1 MDIGLIQQS
10 LLLQLTPRSNTMEN
24 FDNSFLSE
32 LKGKTDVLYKLLSES
47 SAWIGDNLSHE
58 EKDSLQTLVKETK
71 AEVHTINKS
80 VNTKPVF
87 ALFGQSQVGKSY
99 LVKNLLTSDGK
110 SFEIEFPDNNNVDF
124 LQEINPVGGGAESTG
139 VVTRFSTNAPYI
151 LKDFPVKV
159 SLLDV
164 KDVILI
170 LCDSFFSNLVKIS
183 NYPSKEEFHKHL
195 LSYSL
200 IDKESATKQNFLTE
214 DHIYLIKKYFEHNFV
229 RHSHY
234 VDAINSSN
242 FWLSVS
248 EIIEKIEPHRWSGLF
263 EILWGRIPVFTK
275 LFDKLINAL
284 QLLRFNEYVYVEPK
298 VILRNGGRILDVD
311 RVLNIFSNEELVKVS
326 LPHSDNSTID
336 IHQLSAITAEI
347 TLPLNLKIE
356 ESKAF
361 LKNTDLLDFP
371 GARSPKHLTTEK
383 LNLVST
389 PQCFIRGKVAYL
401 FNKYSSNY
409 EINNLL
415 FCLKN
420 SQNEVSEI
428 PQLLNDWIETNVGY
442 NSEDREKRIGK
453 NGTSPLFI
461 IFSFYNNSLQYN
473 PNSDEGDLSAKW
485 NNRFIKFFKDET
497 VTTKFNW
504 DDHWTTSEPNFKSFY
519 LLRDFEFSQDVFT
532 GFASEG
538 IETGIVPERLEY
550 MTRLKDSF
558 MQFPYIN
565 QHFHNPEAAWAAS
578 STPNNDGSQ
587 RIINDLA
594 PAANNLIKTRNYIS
608 RLQAF
613 KTKINE
619 RLSAYVHSDDIQK
632 NREKAVQDGR
642 VIRDELRKL
651 FGTDTAV
658 FGKLLSELYISDTVA
673 FNYIHENYLPASKDH
688 TPSKSEVVLRTYGL
702 DLNLSENANKLI
714 LKEKLGYLSDGE
726 VDEWLENNDIDLKQV
741 LQNVHITAASKLV
754 DGVIEIWKTKLQNG
768 ELKTY
773 SELGIDNSAMRSII
787 DNLFKTFDIFEVRNK
802 LILIFE
808 RKTRLM
814 RVSDDTDEYL
824 ASIISSYINDFVS
837 NFGFNFMSDERKLQ
851 VIELAKQYKID
862 TKLLLFDAKDLT
874 EADIQRYFEEDD
886 SSNSLTITYP
896 SVEHYM
902 SFITKIQLILLS
914 NCGFRTYNIA
924 ENERLSTILKSLENI
939 NFNQ

>member
-1 MDIGLIQQS
+1 
-10 LLLQLTPRSNTMEN
+10 
-24 FDNSFLSE
+24 
-32 LKGKTDVLYKLLSES
+32 
-47 SAWIGDNLSHE
+47 
-58 EKDSLQTLVKETK
+58 
-71 AEVHTINKS
+71 
-80 VNTKPVF
+80 
-87 ALFGQSQVGKSY
+87 
-99 LVKNLLTSDGK
+99 
-110 SFEIEFPDNNNVDF
+110 
-124 LQEINPVGGGAESTG
+124 
-139 VVTRFSTNAPYI
+139 
-151 LKDFPVKV
+151 
-159 SLLDV
+159 
-164 KDVILI
+164 
-170 LCDSFFSNLVKIS
+170 LCDSFFSDLVKIS
-183 NYPSKEEFHKHL
+183 NYPTADEFRSHVISFQPL
-195 LSYSL
+195 NS
-200 IDKESATKQNFLTE
+200 DSAPKQHFLTE

-234 VDAINSSN
+234 VDSINSSN
-242 FWLSVS
+242 FWLLVSSV
-248 EIIEKIEPHRWSGLF
+248 IEKIEPHRWSSLF
-263 EILWGRIPVFTK
+263 EILWSRNQTFTK
-275 LFDKLINAL
+275 LFDKLVNAL
-284 QLLRFNEYVYVEPK
+284 QLLKFNDHVYVEPNT
-298 VILRNGGRILDVD
+298 ILRNGGKILDVD
-311 RVLNIFSNEELVKVS
+311 RVKGIFSKEEFIKVN
-326 LPHSDNSTID
+326 LPNIEVVTID
-336 IHQLSAITAEI
+336 VHQLSALTAEI
-347 TLPLNLKIE
+347 TMPLNPKIG
-356 ESKAF
+356 ESKSF

-371 GARSPKHLTTEK
+371 GARSRQQLHTEHINEESVPMC
-383 LNLVST
+383 LL
-389 PQCFIRGKVAYL
+389 RGKISYL

-420 SQNEVSEI
+420 DKNEVGEI
-428 PQLLNDWIETNVGY
+428 PQLLNDWIETNVGN
-442 NSEDREKRIGK
+442 NSDEREKRLGK
-453 NGTSPLFI
+453 NSTCPLFI
-461 IFSFYNNSLQYN
+461 VFTFYNNSLQYN
-473 PNSDEGDLSAKW
+473 PNSDKDDLSAKW

-550 MTRLKDSF
+550 MTRLKESF
-558 MQFPYIN
+558 LQFPYIN
-565 QHFHNPEAAWAAS
+565 QHFHNPDAAWAAS

-608 RLQAF
+608 RLQEF
-613 KTKINE
+613 KTKIND
-619 RLSAYVHSDDIQK
+619 RLSTYVHSDDIQK

-642 VIRDELRKL
+642 IIRDGLRKL
-651 FGTDTAV
+651 FGSDTAV
-658 FGKLLSELYISDTVA
+658 FGKMLSELYISDTVA

-702 DLNLSENANKLI
+702 DLNLSENDNKLI

-726 VDEWLENNDIDLKQV
+726 VDDWLENNDIDLKQV

-754 DGVIEIWKTKLQNG
+754 DGVIDIWKKKLQNG

-773 SELGIDNSAMRSII
+773 SELGIDTSAMRSII

-851 VIELAKQYKID
+851 VIELASQYKID

-874 EADIQRYFEEDD
+874 ESDIQRFFEEDD

-924 ENERLSTILKSLENI
+924 ENERLSTILKSLNNI
-939 NFNQ
+939 NFNE